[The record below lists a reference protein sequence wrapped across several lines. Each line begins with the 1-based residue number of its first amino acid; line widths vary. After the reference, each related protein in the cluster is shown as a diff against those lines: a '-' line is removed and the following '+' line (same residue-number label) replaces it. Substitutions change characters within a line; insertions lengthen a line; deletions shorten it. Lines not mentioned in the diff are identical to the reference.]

1 MDLLHRQPLVLL
13 VGEGNLSFSAGLC
26 KAKGCEAHIVATCY
40 ESEETVSRQALAK
53 SNIQYL
59 KKRGAE
65 VHFCV
70 DCTKLQER
78 FLPTERNFDRIYFN
92 FPHCGRK
99 AGVKRNRELLA
110 RFFCSCAEVL
120 AEKGEVHVA
129 LCRGQ
134 GGTPADQPMREWH
147 NSWQVVAM
155 AAEAGFILSDIHPF
169 HIRDAHGYT
178 CTGYRSQDKSFCVE
192 GALNHIFTRSFHFHH
207 PGPVIRHTEL
217 GGKTVSFCVPEIF
230 LDKINRGFLDGNSE
244 HPVRTINEK
253 LIDELG
259 KSFPVQKVQS
269 SLPLVFQDSY
279 NSPSSLDGF
288 WMIPI
293 VIRNPDPEPVV
304 NRTASKTEAFAFPS
318 GFFPG
323 LERIDQGNKERDW
336 LLGRHYLRPSLL
348 PSLHTVFQETDFP
361 LGTFLAL
368 NGLAF
373 RKCKISAH
381 SLPIFHE
388 TLFISLVNKG
398 SEDVC
403 SQLLAENLTRTLN
416 SLLQSSGGKVDC
428 TTDEPETLFDCTT
441 DKPETL
447 ARNVFLI
454 PEPQFHKSK
463 YLITVALDSSDQVP
477 KTLCVGTINTVP
489 WQPTSIDH
497 IIVYASLNLDLLAMQ
512 VCGIADWRMLWTSD
526 KRFLPQFAGGR
537 LGPFKSFSLYPPSYL
552 HDVSFWVPK
561 SREFN
566 EIQLHTI
573 ARHVSGETVVSVHLL
588 DSFLNLDTGQTSRC
602 YRVIYQSCDKALTGK
617 QAAAMQMKLRRE
629 IQNCLHVTLR

>member
-1 MDLLHRQPLVLL
+1 MSLLHHQLLVLL
-13 VGEGNLSFSAGLC
+13 VGEGNFSFSAGLC
-26 KAKGCEAHIVATCY
+26 KAKDCEARIVATCY
-40 ESEETVSRQALAK
+40 ESEDAVSRQALAK

-59 KKRGAE
+59 KNREAE

-70 DCTKLQER
+70 DCTKLQEH

-207 PGPVIRHTEL
+207 RGPVICHTEL

-230 LDKINRGFLDGNSE
+230 LDKMNRGFLDGNSE

-259 KSFPVQKVQS
+259 KSFPVQKVCS
-269 SLPLVFQDSY
+269 SLPLVFQDSFS
-279 NSPSSLDGF
+279 SPSSLDAF
-288 WMIPI
+288 WMVPV

-304 NRTASKTEAFAFPS
+304 NRTVKETEAFVFPS

-323 LERIDQGNKERDW
+323 LQCTDQGNNLISQERDW
-336 LLGRHYLRPSLL
+336 LLGRYCLRPSLL

-388 TLFISLVNKG
+388 TVFTCLVNKG

-403 SQLLAENLTRTLN
+403 SQLLAENLTRTLI
-416 SLLQSSGGKVDC
+416 SLLQPSCVKLDC
-428 TTDEPETLFDCTT
+428 IIEEPETLLDCIT

-447 ARNVFLI
+447 SPNVFLTA
-454 PEPQFHKSK
+454 EPHFHKSK
-463 YLITVALDSSDQVP
+463 YLITVALDTSDQVP
-477 KTLCVGTINTVP
+477 KKLCVGTINIVP
-489 WQPTSIDH
+489 WQLTSVDRV
-497 IIVYASLNLDLLAMQ
+497 IVYASLNLDLLAMQ
-512 VCGIADWRMLWTSD
+512 VCGISDWRMLWTPD
-526 KRFLPQFAGGR
+526 ERFITQFAGGR
-537 LGPFKSFSLYPPSYL
+537 LGPFKSFSLYPSSYL
-552 HDVSFWVPK
+552 HDISFWVPK
-561 SREFN
+561 SGGFN
-566 EIQLHTI
+566 EIELHTI
-573 ARHVSGETVVSVHLL
+573 ARHVSCETVVSVQLL
-588 DSFLNLDTGQTSRC
+588 DSFLHPDTGQTSLC
-602 YRVIYQSCDKALTGK
+602 YRVTYQSCDKALTGK
-617 QAAAMQMKLRRE
+617 QVAAMQMRLRRE
-629 IQNCLHVTLR
+629 IQH